1 MNFHFYWY
9 FFLIFFTL
17 LLCLPILILLFPF
30 NHLTQSPCGKD
41 PSTPCAAI
49 TKANHA
55 LRVKKLTLS
64 DADICDQYSHTNC
77 TSCTALTFCGWCATE
92 RTCLEG
98 NAEAPRFG
106 ESCSLSWYHEG
117 TIESKNTCPDLTAIL
132 HKNIEESTLPHEIH
146 SVQQGILIDPIQYED
161 LNSLFDPACKHF
173 AGSRKFNLFGDCN
186 IVLLIDDISV
196 SFYCFFFFFFFTV
209 LVLFSYFFFSLCFFF
224 TFFSFFFSSFFS
236 F

>member
-1 MNFHFYWY
+1 M
-9 FFLIFFTL
+9 
-17 LLCLPILILLFPF
+17 
-30 NHLTQSPCGKD
+30 
-41 PSTPCAAI
+41 
-49 TKANHA
+49 
-55 LRVKKLTLS
+55 RVKKLTLS

-132 HKNIEESTLPHEIH
+132 HKNIEESTLPHEKH

-196 SFYCFFFFFFFTV
+196 SFYFYSSFFLRVVVLLSLLIFLFVLFFHFFFFFFFF
-209 LVLFSYFFFSLCFFF
+209 LKISWRL
-224 TFFSFFFSSFFS
+224 
-236 F
+236 